1 MSLGELPKGRT
12 ESGPQAKV
20 QVVIR
25 YLIGYSPRQKGR
37 EAALNRSNRR
47 AALLNRARP
56 GKQAG
61 NMSSLRRTRKNKFL
75 PLIVSYP

>member
-1 MSLGELPKGRT
+1 MAGQSPVRKTRVRLTYVTL
-12 ESGPQAKV
+12 S
-20 QVVIR
+20 I
-25 YLIGYSPRQKGR
+25 YSPPQKGR

-47 AALLNRARP
+47 AEPLNRARL